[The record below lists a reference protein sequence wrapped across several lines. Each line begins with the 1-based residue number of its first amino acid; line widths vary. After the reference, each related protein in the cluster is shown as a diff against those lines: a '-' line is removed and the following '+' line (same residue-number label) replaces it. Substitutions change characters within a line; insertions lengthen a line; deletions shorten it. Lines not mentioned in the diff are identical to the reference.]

1 MTDQTKIIEL
11 IRAQSGMSRDI
22 IRAQQDVNEIAKIQR
37 EDSKHLELK
46 IDNVESKV
54 DKIDIEIDKKIWKA
68 ILYVIGLLGSV
79 IAWGISNRDKLGF

>member
-1 MTDQTKIIEL
+1 MTDQTEIIEL

-37 EDSKHLELK
+37 EDVKTLDTK
-46 IDNVESKV
+46 IESVESKV
-54 DKIDIEIDKKIWKA
+54 DKLDVEVDRKIWKA
-68 ILYVIGLLGSV
+68 ISYVVGLLGAV